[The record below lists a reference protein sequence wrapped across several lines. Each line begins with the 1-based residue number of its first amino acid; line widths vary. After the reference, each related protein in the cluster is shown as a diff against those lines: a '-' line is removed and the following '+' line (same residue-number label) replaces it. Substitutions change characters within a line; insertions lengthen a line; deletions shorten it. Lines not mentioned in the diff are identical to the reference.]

1 MIIVNDEYAVV
12 VSATDYCVAK
22 RTGKI
27 DPKTGREV
35 LNYLTY
41 HDSLNKAL
49 ERIGKITV
57 RESVR
62 YDDMPLG
69 EAIEHITDALDRLR
83 KQIADAVPEI
93 KVVDNNGK

>member
-22 RTGKI
+22 RTGKT
-27 DPKTGREV
+27 DPKTGREM

-49 ERIGKITV
+49 ERIGKITL

-62 YDDMPLG
+62 YGEMSLG
-69 EAIEHITDALDRLR
+69 EAVGHITDALDRLR
-83 KQIADAVPEI
+83 KQIADAVPEM
-93 KVVDNNGK
+93 KVVDKDVK